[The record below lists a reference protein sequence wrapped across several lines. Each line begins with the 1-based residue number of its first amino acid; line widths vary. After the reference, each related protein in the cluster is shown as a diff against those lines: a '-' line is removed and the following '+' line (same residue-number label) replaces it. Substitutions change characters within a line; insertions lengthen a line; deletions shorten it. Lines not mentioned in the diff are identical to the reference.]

1 MATRSLMPASV
12 SRRRL
17 VLGVPAGCASAWL
30 VPRTSARAASYPT
43 TIQAMTAARDTE
55 ASVYYHYA
63 EFGRQAQREGYRG
76 VAYLFAAVAASE
88 MVHATNFARVLA
100 RLGADVPPAPKP
112 VVKNGTTKENLMR
125 AASGEL
131 HSIDSFYPKLLERIT
146 PEGFDDAI
154 TSVRWAW
161 ESEKQHRDKM
171 QQILRWSPTFF
182 ARVAR
187 TIDEKTGRY
196 FVCGI
201 CGSTTHAVP
210 ADRCPIC
217 GEPPSNYREI
227 EPPAC

>member
-1 MATRSLMPASV
+1 MATRSLMPASA

-30 VPRTSARAASYPT
+30 VPHTVVRAASYPT
-43 TIQAMTAARDTE
+43 TIEAMTAARDTE
-55 ASVYYHYA
+55 ANVYYHYA

-76 VAYLFAAVAASE
+76 VAYLFGAVAASE

-112 VVKNGTTKENLMR
+112 VVKGGTTKENLMR

-171 QQILRWSPTFF
+171 QQILRWSPSLFET
-182 ARVAR
+182 VAR
-187 TIDEKTGRY
+187 TIDKKTGQY
-196 FVCGI
+196 FVCQL
-201 CGSTTHAVP
+201 CGSTTNAIP
-210 ADRCPIC
+210 SSNCPVC
-217 GEPPSNYREI
+217 AQPSSHYRLI
-227 EPPAC
+227 EPPAA